1 MDDFDKRIEEMTRL
15 ENMVDKLDPETTDEE
30 EANYPQPYSFEEET
44 LPVYQEVESNIA
56 GETDKEKDYVLVRNL
71 LHGIIA
77 RGQVALEQSLRIAK
91 ESDHPRAI
99 EVTTTAMKTLTD
111 VGIDLL
117 KLDQHSKIKTEGG
130 EADSKNPS
138 ITQNN
143 YYNNTP
149 STTEELLNA
158 IEADFKDDE
167 EDS

>member
-15 ENMVDKLDPETTDEE
+15 EEMVDKLDPENPENEE
-30 EANYPQPYSFEEET
+30 ESHYPQPYSFDEEVQ
-44 LPVYQEVESNIA
+44 PVYQEVESTIV
-56 GETDKEKDYVLVRNL
+56 GETDKERDYVLVRNL

-99 EVTTTAMKTLTD
+99 EVTTTTMKTLTD
-111 VGIDLL
+111 VGTELL
-117 KLDQHSKIKTEGG
+117 KLDQHSKIKTEESGN
-130 EADSKNPS
+130 STPS

-143 YYNNTP
+143 YYNSEP

-158 IEADFKDDE
+158 IEADFEADDE